1 MQFIKYSML
10 QLVFISSTLIGKYI
24 AQHYY
29 YRLKELEDIKTAL
42 NILKSKIKFT
52 YEPLPEIFNEIAQ
65 NINKNIAQLF
75 ENSTKKMEN
84 KTATEAWNESIEEYK
99 GNLTEEDK
107 QVIKTLSK
115 MLGTTDSEGQINQI
129 EVTENFLDN
138 QIRQAQEEKNK
149 NEKLYKKLGSTIGLA
164 IVIILI

>member
-10 QLVFISSTLIGKYI
+10 LLVFISSTLIGKYI

-29 YRLKELEDIKTAL
+29 YRLKELEDIRTAL

-52 YEPLPEIFNEIAQ
+52 YEPLPEIFNEIAK

-84 KTATEAWNESIEEYK
+84 N
-99 GNLTEEDK
+99 
-107 QVIKTLSK
+107 
-115 MLGTTDSEGQINQI
+115 SEGQISQI

-138 QIRQAQEEKNK
+138 QIKQAQEEKNK

>member
-10 QLVFISSTLIGKYI
+10 LLVFISSTLIGKYI

-29 YRLKELEDIKTAL
+29 YRLKELEDIRTAL
-42 NILKSKIKFT
+42 NIFKFT
-52 YEPLPEIFNEIAQ
+52 YEPLPEIFNEIAK

-115 MLGTTDSEGQINQI
+115 MLGTTDSEGQISQI

-138 QIRQAQEEKNK
+138 QIKQAQEEKNK